1 MANHVMKLQPAPF
14 ALIKARTKTI
24 EMRLNDEKRQ
34 AIQAGD
40 TILFY
45 KEPDLIE
52 SITTCVVERLPY
64 PTFADMVRSHP
75 PLSMGFEGSID
86 GYVRPEFYSAED
98 EQRYGA
104 LGLRIEVMD
113 A

>member
-1 MANHVMKLQPAPF
+1 MASHSMKLQPVPF
-14 ALIKARTKTI
+14 AQVKARTKTI

-34 AIQAGD
+34 TIQAGD
-40 TILFY
+40 TLIFY

-52 SITTCVVERLPY
+52 SITTRVVERLPY
-64 PTFADMVRSHP
+64 PTFREMVASNP
-75 PLSMGFEGSID
+75 PLSMGFEGSIEA
-86 GYVRPEFYSAED
+86 YMRPEFYSAED

-113 A
+113 V

>member
-1 MANHVMKLQPAPF
+1 MASFDMKLQPVPF
-14 ALIKARTKTI
+14 AQVKAGTKTI

-34 AIQAGD
+34 AISVGD
-40 TILFY
+40 VIVFY

-52 SITTCVVERLPY
+52 SVTTRVVERLSY
-64 PTFADMVRSHP
+64 PTFLEMVTSNP
-75 PLSMGFEGSID
+75 PVSMGFEGSLD
-86 GYVRPEFYSAED
+86 GYVRPAFYTAED

-104 LGLRIEVMD
+104 LGLRLEVIG